1 MSAIEIAVSGET
13 AELTT
18 EQEQLPVLTSGSV
31 GVYSVDITMDDT
43 WGGLALE
50 AVFVS
55 TSAGYPRVPYIAS
68 CIRRTE
74 PISDGTATITEA
86 SAAVLRAG
94 NTLYIGVTGADSN
107 GTIVRNSTLTKVG
120 KIVEGA
126 DPDAPGDGDVPQTR
140 YAELKKEISDLQTQM
155 LNARTMV
162 SRHTEDINTLSE
174 QIDTLNQG
182 GVVLKDELIANQVNA
197 WLDAHPEALLAAAS
211 ARAIGRISD

>member
-31 GVYSVDITMDDT
+31 GVYSVDIAMDDT

-55 TSAGYPRVPYIAS
+55 TSAGYPRVPYIAN

-74 PISDGTATITEA
+74 PISGGLATITE
-86 SAAVLRAG
+86 SSSVVLKAG
-94 NTLYIGVTGADSN
+94 NTLYVGITGSDGNGV
-107 GTIVRNSTLTKVG
+107 VRNSTLVKVG
-120 KIVEGA
+120 RIVEGA
-126 DPDAPGDGDVPQTR
+126 DPDAPGDGDVLPTR
-140 YAELKKEISDLQTQM
+140 YAELKT
-155 LNARTMV
+155 AV
-162 SRHTEDINTLSE
+162 SKHTEDIDALSQ
-174 QIDTLNQG
+174 QIDSLNQG
-182 GVVLKDELIANQVNA
+182 GLALKDEIIVSQVNA
-197 WLDAHPEALLAAAS
+197 WLDAHPEALVAAAS